1 MNLTPI
7 IILLSKRRTIT
18 QTSNLSFY
26 FCTREKFGF
35 ERFEEELLKIT
46 GVELFDKNTFDIA

>member
-1 MNLTPI
+1 MTPI

-35 ERFEEELLKIT
+35 EEELLKIT
-46 GVELFDKNTFDIA
+46 GVVLFDKNTFDIA